1 VRVAI
6 VTSQRV
12 VNSVYRALPLLELR
26 QRGADVRLDAEGA
39 EMVAGRLRDCD
50 VVHVFRYHERETRRA
65 IRALREAGAAIVW
78 DNDDDLS
85 SPNKLR
91 SQQTHAQ
98 LVEMLQLA
106 HVVTTTSPVLAEQ
119 YRAWGAAEVHVVE
132 NYLPDYYAAERPPR
146 DGGTFTIGW
155 TAAGEHAYDLKAL
168 GIRET
173 LERLL
178 DAHPQVRVVSAGLQ
192 LGLPRERYT
201 YTEVVQYQ
209 ELARY
214 VGSFDVGIAPIADI
228 PFNRAKSNVK
238 VKEYAA
244 MGVPWLASPI
254 GPYAELGEKQGGRL
268 VPDDR
273 WHEELERLLGDER
286 ARRKLAKRGVKW
298 ADGQR
303 LRRNMDG
310 WETALRRAT
319 ERATRPQPA
328 TA

>member
-1 VRVAI
+1 MRVAV

-12 VNSVYRALPLLELR
+12 VNSVYRALPLLELTR
-26 QRGADVRLDAEGA
+26 SGDHVQLDAEGA
-39 EMVAGRLRDCD
+39 AMVAGGLRGFD

-65 IRALREAGAAIVW
+65 IRALREAGTAIVW

-106 HVVTTTSPVLAEQ
+106 HVVTTTSPVLAAQ
-119 YRAWGAAEVHVVE
+119 YREWGAAEVQVVE
-132 NYLPDYYAAERPPR
+132 NYLPDYYAAEPPPR
-146 DGGTFTIGW
+146 GDGILIGW
-155 TAAGEHAYDLKAL
+155 TAAGEHAYDLRHL
-168 GIRET
+168 GIRAT
-173 LERLL
+173 LERVMA
-178 DAHPQVRVVSAGLQ
+178 AHPQVRVASAGLQ
-192 LGLPRERYT
+192 LGLPPDRYA

-209 ELARY
+209 ALARY
-214 VGSFDVGIAPIADI
+214 VGAFDIGIAPIADI

-254 GPYAELGEKQGGRL
+254 GPYAGLGEKQGGRL
-268 VPDDR
+268 VADDR
-273 WHEELERLLGDER
+273 WHAELERLVTDER

-298 ADGQR
+298 AGGQR
-303 LRRNMDG
+303 LRRNMG
-310 WETALRRAT
+310 AWEAALRRAVALAG
-319 ERATRPQPA
+319 ERQAA
-328 TA
+328 AAS